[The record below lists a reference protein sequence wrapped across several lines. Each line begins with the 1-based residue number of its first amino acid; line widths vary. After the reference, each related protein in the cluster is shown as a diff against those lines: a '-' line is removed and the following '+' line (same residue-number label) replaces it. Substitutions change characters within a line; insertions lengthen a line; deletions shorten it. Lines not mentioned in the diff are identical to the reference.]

1 MADRVTTES
10 QRLQAFATVQARV
23 ETLMADLRIPGV
35 ALGILD
41 GGWVR
46 TAGFGVTNVEQ
57 PRPVDATT
65 LFRIASITKTFTAT
79 AVMRLVEMG
88 KLDLDAP
95 LTRYIPN
102 LRMSDSSVVTAVTL
116 RHCLTH
122 YGGWEGDHFI
132 DTGRGDDALARYVD
146 SMVDVP
152 QKTPLGTVWSYNN
165 AGFSMAGRAIENVTG
180 HTYERVIAELLTD
193 RLGMCRTGFFWDEL
207 ITESA
212 AVGHAVM
219 PDGPQVAR
227 PQPFPRGM
235 NPLGGLI
242 SCVDDLLR
250 WARFHLGDGLAPDCT
265 SLLSGDT
272 LRYMQSP
279 LKLAGSMATDIGIT
293 FQGYDAGGARV
304 VGHGGSWASQLTN
317 FRIAPEHGFA
327 VVILTNAHNGPELHG
342 PVTATALEAFLG
354 AKSTPPIT
362 RSISAD
368 QLERFA
374 GTYTAVIDDLTLS
387 VRDGR
392 LMLEQP
398 RRLALFNAQP
408 HPPPIAPVHLAFVS
422 DDEVVGLDA
431 PFAGARGEFLVG
443 DNQEIEWLRWG
454 GRIHRKVS
462 SDA

>member
-1 MADRVTTES
+1 MVDRVTTES
-10 QRLQAFATVQARV
+10 QRLQAFATVRARV
-23 ETLMADLRIPGV
+23 EQLMADLRIPGV
-35 ALGILD
+35 AIGILD
-41 GGWVR
+41 GEWVK
-46 TAGFGVTNVEQ
+46 TAGFGVTNVES
-57 PRPVDATT
+57 PRPVDANT

-102 LRMSDSSVVTAVTL
+102 LRMSDASVTPAVTL

-122 YGGWEGDHFI
+122 YGGWEGDHVI

-165 AGFSMAGRAIENVTG
+165 AAFAMAGRAIENVTG

-193 RLGMCRTGFFWDEL
+193 RLGMRRTGFFWDEL

-227 PQPFPRGM
+227 PQPCPRGM
-235 NPLGGLI
+235 NPFGGLI

-265 SLLSGDT
+265 SLLTGDT

-293 FQGYDAGGARV
+293 FLGDDVGGARI
-304 VGHGGSWASQLTN
+304 VGHGGAWASQMTN
-317 FRIAPEHGFA
+317 FRIVPEHNFA
-327 VVILTNAHNGPELHG
+327 VVILTNAHNGPQLMG
-342 PVTATALEAFLG
+342 PVTNTALDAFLG
-354 AKSTPPIT
+354 RKSSPPVT
-362 RSISAD
+362 RSLSAA
-368 QLERFA
+368 QLERYS

-387 VRDGR
+387 VRDGT

-398 RRLALFNAQP
+398 RRKALFNARPQP
-408 HPPPIAPVHLAFVS
+408 PIIAPVRLAFVG
-422 DDEVVGLDA
+422 DDKVVGLDA

-454 GRIHRKVS
+454 GRLHRKVS
-462 SDA
+462 GDA

>member
-1 MADRVTTES
+1 
-10 QRLQAFATVQARV
+10 
-23 ETLMADLRIPGV
+23 
-35 ALGILD
+35 
-41 GGWVR
+41 
-46 TAGFGVTNVEQ
+46 
-57 PRPVDATT
+57 
-65 LFRIASITKTFTAT
+65 
-79 AVMRLVEMG
+79 MRLVEMG

-102 LRMSDSSVVTAVTL
+102 LRMSDASVTPAVTL

-122 YGGWEGDHFI
+122 FGGWEGDHFI

-146 SMVDVP
+146 TMIDVP
-152 QKTPLGTVWSYNN
+152 QQTPLGAVWSYNN
-165 AGFSMAGRAIENVTG
+165 AGFSMAGRAIENVTDR
-180 HTYERVIAELLTD
+180 TYERAIAELLTD
-193 RLGMCRTGFFWDEL
+193 RLGMPRTGFFWDEL

-219 PDGPQVAR
+219 PDGPKVAR

-265 SLLSGDT
+265 ALLSGDT

-293 FQGYDAGGARV
+293 FQGYDAGGVRV

-317 FRIAPEHGFA
+317 FRIVPEHGFA
-327 VVILTNAHNGPELHG
+327 IVILTNAHNGPELHG
-342 PVTATALEAFLG
+342 PVTGVAIEAFLG
-354 AKSTPPIT
+354 AKSVPPET
-362 RSISAD
+362 QSLSAE
-368 QLERFA
+368 QLARYS
-374 GTYTAVIDDLTLS
+374 GTYHAVIDDLVLS
-387 VRDGR
+387 VRDGT
-392 LMLEQP
+392 LTLDQP

-408 HPPPIAPVHLAFVS
+408 HPPPIAPVRLAFVR
-422 DDEVVGLDA
+422 DDEVVGRDA

-443 DNQEIEWLRWG
+443 DNQEIEWFRWG
-454 GRIHRKVS
+454 GRIHRKVGG
-462 SDA
+462 DA